1 MKQTLP
7 RLRSFSR
14 AAGAA
19 TLVLLAGVTTA
30 CQQSE
35 PESPDVVVVSPS
47 PDTTVTTTVTPTV
60 SPTVTSSPTTD
71 EPIQDVTV
79 IVDTTDDATLVNRR
93 VEFTDIT
100 VQEVNS
106 DRGFWVGNGAPQL
119 FVLLDASL
127 DQGAQEQQ
135 VQIEQGQTL
144 NLTGVLLPMPSAEQV
159 QQEWGL
165 TAEEAQQVT
174 QETVYLQVD
183 EISS

>member
-1 MKQTLP
+1 MRHTLNH
-7 RLRSFSR
+7 LGSLSR
-14 AAGAA
+14 TAGIT
-19 TLVLLAGVTTA
+19 TLVLLTGLISA

-35 PESPDVVVVSPS
+35 PDSPDVVVVSPS
-47 PDTTVTTTVTPTV
+47 PDTTTVTVTPTV
-60 SPTVTSSPTTD
+60 SPTPTTTTSTT

-79 IVDTTDDATLVNRR
+79 IVDTTDDTTLVNRR
-93 VEFTDIT
+93 VEFTDVT
-100 VQEVNS
+100 VQEVIS

-119 FVLLDASL
+119 FVQLDPSL

-135 VQIEQGQTL
+135 VQIQQGQTL
-144 NLTGVLLPMPSAEQV
+144 DLTGVLLPMPSAEQV

-183 EISS
+183 QISS